1 MTQDEREKNYTKILL
16 QKLIENKEFINYD
29 LIEECFSNILKSGNR
44 SSTLDQVSQFTE
56 SFSRDLNLA
65 LYQIKEEKNIQAT
78 QRGKYVINGIE
89 LCRDYYS
96 IRTDAPRIL
105 GVTGQTLN
113 SKVNQGII
121 KCLPGFKTKTVS
133 PEELYNYWKTYL
145 DY

>member
-65 LYQIKEEKNIQAT
+65 LYQIKEEENIQAT
-78 QRGKYVINGIE
+78 QRKKYVINGIE

-121 KCLPGFKTKTVS
+121 KCLPGFKTKMVS